1 MTDTAAVTLTPA
13 EKKALKA
20 QAHALDPVVLIGD
33 KGLTP
38 NVVKEIDMNL
48 NAHGLIKVRV
58 AGDDREARLEY
69 AQAICDETGAALVQ
83 HIGKLLVLF
92 RPKARLRKS
101 QGKKPTKT
109 QRSTPNQASVCFQ
122 RLTQAFG
129 IEAGL
134 LSFVTPNRFKPHTS
148 APIILTEYST
158 LEMACMLPNWLRMA
172 ASSSPCKPA
181 MASRKVFI
189 WG

>member
-1 MTDTAAVTLTPA
+1 MTDSIALNLTPA

-38 NVVKEIDMNL
+38 SVLKEIDMNL

-69 AQAICDETGAALVQ
+69 AQTICTETGAALVQ

-92 RPKARLRKS
+92 RPKAEDTDKTKAKS
-101 QGKKPTKT
+101 RPKPKAPRQTKR
-109 QRSTPNQASVCFQ
+109 QFNS
-122 RLTQAFG
+122 
-129 IEAGL
+129 
-134 LSFVTPNRFKPHTS
+134 KD
-148 APIILTEYST
+148 
-158 LEMACMLPNWLRMA
+158 
-172 ASSSPCKPA
+172 
-181 MASRKVFI
+181 
-189 WG
+189 

>member
-1 MTDTAAVTLTPA
+1 MTDTTAVTLTPA

-69 AQAICDETGAALVQ
+69 AQTICDETGAALVQ

-92 RPKARLRKS
+92 RPKAEDSEKAKAKS
-101 QGKKPTKT
+101 RSKPKGPRQTKR
-109 QRSTPNQASVCFQ
+109 Q
-122 RLTQAFG
+122 
-129 IEAGL
+129 
-134 LSFVTPNRFKPHTS
+134 FVSKD
-148 APIILTEYST
+148 
-158 LEMACMLPNWLRMA
+158 
-172 ASSSPCKPA
+172 
-181 MASRKVFI
+181 
-189 WG
+189 

>member
-48 NAHGLIKVRV
+48 SAHGLIKVRV

-69 AQAICDETGAALVQ
+69 AQAICGETGAAWFNTLASCWCCFDP
-83 HIGKLLVLF
+83 KLKTPKKPK
-92 RPKARLRKS
+92 PKAVQNPR
-101 QGKKPTKT
+101 GHAKPSASLIQKAKNL
-109 QRSTPNQASVCFQ
+109 PVNQASPAWF
-122 RLTQAFG
+122 
-129 IEAGL
+129 
-134 LSFVTPNRFKPHTS
+134 TP
-148 APIILTEYST
+148 
-158 LEMACMLPNWLRMA
+158 
-172 ASSSPCKPA
+172 
-181 MASRKVFI
+181 
-189 WG
+189 

>member
-1 MTDTAAVTLTPA
+1 MTDTIAVNLTPA

-38 NVVKEIDMNL
+38 SVVKEIDMNL

-69 AQAICDETGAALVQ
+69 AQSICAETGAALVQ

-92 RPKARLRKS
+92 RPKPEDSDKAKPKS
-101 QGKKPTKT
+101 RPKPKGPRQTKR
-109 QRSTPNQASVCFQ
+109 QFNS
-122 RLTQAFG
+122 
-129 IEAGL
+129 
-134 LSFVTPNRFKPHTS
+134 KD
-148 APIILTEYST
+148 
-158 LEMACMLPNWLRMA
+158 
-172 ASSSPCKPA
+172 
-181 MASRKVFI
+181 
-189 WG
+189 

>member
-1 MTDTAAVTLTPA
+1 MTDTTAVTLTPA

-48 NAHGLIKVRV
+48 SAHGLIKVRV

-69 AQAICDETGAALVQ
+69 AQTICDETGAALVQ

-92 RPKARLRKS
+92 RTKAEDPEKAKAKSRPKPKGPR
-101 QGKKPTKT
+101 QTKR
-109 QRSTPNQASVCFQ
+109 QFASK
-122 RLTQAFG
+122 A
-129 IEAGL
+129 
-134 LSFVTPNRFKPHTS
+134 
-148 APIILTEYST
+148 
-158 LEMACMLPNWLRMA
+158 
-172 ASSSPCKPA
+172 
-181 MASRKVFI
+181 
-189 WG
+189 

>member
-48 NAHGLIKVRV
+48 NAHCLIKVRV

-92 RPKARLRKS
+92 RAKAEDSEKAKAKSRPKPKGPR
-101 QGKKPTKT
+101 QTKR
-109 QRSTPNQASVCFQ
+109 Q
-122 RLTQAFG
+122 
-129 IEAGL
+129 
-134 LSFVTPNRFKPHTS
+134 FVSKD
-148 APIILTEYST
+148 
-158 LEMACMLPNWLRMA
+158 
-172 ASSSPCKPA
+172 
-181 MASRKVFI
+181 
-189 WG
+189 

>member
-1 MTDTAAVTLTPA
+1 MTDTIAVTLTPA

-69 AQAICDETGAALVQ
+69 AQSICAETGAALVQ

-92 RPKARLRKS
+92 RPKAEDTEKAKAKS
-101 QGKKPTKT
+101 RPKPKGPRQTKR
-109 QRSTPNQASVCFQ
+109 QFAS
-122 RLTQAFG
+122 
-129 IEAGL
+129 
-134 LSFVTPNRFKPHTS
+134 KD
-148 APIILTEYST
+148 
-158 LEMACMLPNWLRMA
+158 
-172 ASSSPCKPA
+172 
-181 MASRKVFI
+181 
-189 WG
+189 

>member
-1 MTDTAAVTLTPA
+1 MTDTTAVTLTPA

-69 AQAICDETGAALVQ
+69 AQTICDETGAALVQ

-92 RPKARLRKS
+92 RPKAEDEEKAKAKS
-101 QGKKPTKT
+101 RPKPKGPRQTKR
-109 QRSTPNQASVCFQ
+109 QFASK
-122 RLTQAFG
+122 G
-129 IEAGL
+129 
-134 LSFVTPNRFKPHTS
+134 
-148 APIILTEYST
+148 
-158 LEMACMLPNWLRMA
+158 
-172 ASSSPCKPA
+172 
-181 MASRKVFI
+181 
-189 WG
+189 

>member
-1 MTDTAAVTLTPA
+1 MTDTTAVTLTPA

-38 NVVKEIDMNL
+38 SVVKEIDMNL

-69 AQAICDETGAALVQ
+69 AQAICNETGAALVQ

-92 RPKARLRKS
+92 RPKAEESEKAKAKS
-101 QGKKPTKT
+101 RPKPKGPRQTKR
-109 QRSTPNQASVCFQ
+109 QFASK
-122 RLTQAFG
+122 A
-129 IEAGL
+129 
-134 LSFVTPNRFKPHTS
+134 
-148 APIILTEYST
+148 
-158 LEMACMLPNWLRMA
+158 
-172 ASSSPCKPA
+172 
-181 MASRKVFI
+181 
-189 WG
+189 

>member
-69 AQAICDETGAALVQ
+69 AQTICDETGAALVQ

-92 RPKARLRKS
+92 RPKAEDTEKAKAKS
-101 QGKKPTKT
+101 RPKSKGPRQTKR
-109 QRSTPNQASVCFQ
+109 QFASK
-122 RLTQAFG
+122 A
-129 IEAGL
+129 
-134 LSFVTPNRFKPHTS
+134 
-148 APIILTEYST
+148 
-158 LEMACMLPNWLRMA
+158 
-172 ASSSPCKPA
+172 
-181 MASRKVFI
+181 
-189 WG
+189 

>member
-1 MTDTAAVTLTPA
+1 MTDTIAITLTPA

-58 AGDDREARLEY
+58 TGDDRDARLEY
-69 AQAICDETGAALVQ
+69 AQAICNETGATLVQ

-92 RPKARLRKS
+92 RPKVENAESAKAKGRP
-101 QGKKPTKT
+101 KPKAPRQTKR
-109 QRSTPNQASVCFQ
+109 QFNS
-122 RLTQAFG
+122 
-129 IEAGL
+129 
-134 LSFVTPNRFKPHTS
+134 KD
-148 APIILTEYST
+148 
-158 LEMACMLPNWLRMA
+158 
-172 ASSSPCKPA
+172 
-181 MASRKVFI
+181 
-189 WG
+189 